1 MHICL
6 DINVKSNHEG
16 KERRLSKDSRIAAS
30 TIHFK
35 KKNTDILDKSK

>member
-30 TIHFK
+30 TIHLK
-35 KKNTDILDKSK
+35 THILDKSK